1 MNRGEIRS
9 QRNTFPQW
17 HRSQVVSNV
26 VRLSCTCGAIVY
38 TGPTPKFSR
47 VSCPKCK
54 KIHEV
59 PKEMRK

>member
-1 MNRGEIRS
+1 MERRTVRGE
-9 QRNTFPQW
+9 NTHPQW
-17 HRSQVVSNV
+17 HRSQAMGSAI
-26 VRLSCTCGAIVY
+26 RLSCDCGAIVY
-38 TGPTPKFSR
+38 EGKKVNFSR

>member
-1 MNRGEIRS
+1 MGSAI
-9 QRNTFPQW
+9 
-17 HRSQVVSNV
+17 
-26 VRLSCTCGAIVY
+26 RLSCDCGAIVY
-38 TGPTPKFSR
+38 EGKKVNFSR

>member
-1 MNRGEIRS
+1 M
-9 QRNTFPQW
+9 FPQW
-17 HRSQVVSNV
+17 HRSQAMSNV

-38 TGPTPKFSR
+38 TGPTPNFSR